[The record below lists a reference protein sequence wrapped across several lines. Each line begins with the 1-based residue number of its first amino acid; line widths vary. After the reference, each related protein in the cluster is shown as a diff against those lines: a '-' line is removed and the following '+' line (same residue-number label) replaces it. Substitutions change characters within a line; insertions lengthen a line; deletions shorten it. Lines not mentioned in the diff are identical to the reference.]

1 MGDDGEDVVAK
12 PKVEFDVE
20 IRHADMTNDMQ
31 VGVNSVFPNGAMLLV
46 GLLWHGKRATACPPP
61 PAVAVAEG
69 GAVWLG
75 TRPRRVVRGCAMLR
89 GVEEDGGEVTSTP
102 GAEGSCY
109 RGPASALS
117 SMPGCH
123 AAHVPALDRSGRENG
138 RVRGGGGWGRGHT
151 HTAAHQPA
159 T

>member
-1 MGDDGEDVVAK
+1 MGDEEKDVVAK

-20 IRHADMTNDMQ
+20 VRHADMTNDMQ

-69 GAVWLG
+69 GTVRLG

-89 GVEEDGGEVTSTP
+89 GVEEDGG
-102 GAEGSCY
+102 GN
-109 RGPASALS
+109 
-117 SMPGCH
+117 
-123 AAHVPALDRSGRENG
+123 LDAGR
-138 RVRGGGGWGRGHT
+138 
-151 HTAAHQPA
+151 
-159 T
+159 